1 MTSRPF
7 AAFALAASGTILG
20 LAGTDLVL
28 PAIPGLPAVLGGTAA
43 TAQLVLVAF
52 IAGTLGGLLLFG
64 ELGARFDQRRV
75 LIGSLVVYGLVSAAA
90 ALAPTVEALIA
101 LRLVQGAAGSAP
113 AVFAPGIL
121 RASFDEHRAMRAI
134 GWLGSIESL
143 VPALAPLAGAALLA
157 AFDWR
162 ASFVVIG
169 ALALAVAALSA
180 AARDVLPTVT
190 GRRGAGS
197 YLALVRDPIFVRYA
211 LSQATTLGAVLIFV
225 FGAPAVITH
234 TMGGTLRHFIIM
246 QVVSVGFFIVGA
258 NLTGALVS
266 RVGPERMIVGGTAL
280 SAAGALGLLGYAL
293 AGGDDPR
300 LLAPL
305 AMPMSLGL
313 GLRGPPGFFRA
324 VIAARGDDARGA
336 ALVIVAILGV
346 ATAGGAVVAPL
357 ITHGLVALA
366 AVAAVTCT
374 LGLVALVALPKL
386 PAT

>member
-7 AAFALAASGTILG
+7 AAFALVASGTILG

-28 PAIPGLPAVLGGTAA
+28 PAIPALPAVLGGTAA

-75 LIGSLVVYGLVSAAA
+75 LIGSLVGYGAISAAA
-90 ALAPTVEALIA
+90 ALAPNVEVLIA
-101 LRLVQGAAGSAP
+101 LRLLQGAAGSAP
-113 AVFAPGIL
+113 AVFAPGML
-121 RASFDEHRAMRAI
+121 RASFDEHRAMRAL

-162 ASFVVIG
+162 ASFVLLG
-169 ALALAVAALSA
+169 ALALAVAALSV
-180 AARDVLPTVT
+180 AARDVLPAIT

-211 LSQATTLGAVLIFV
+211 VSQATTLGAVLIFV

-234 TMGGTLRHFIIM
+234 AMGGALRHFIAM
-246 QVVSVGFFIVGA
+246 QVVGVACFIAGA
-258 NLTGALVS
+258 NVTGALV
-266 RVGPERMIVGGTAL
+266 RRFGAEPMIVAGTAL
-280 SAAGALGLLGYAL
+280 ATAGALGLLGYAL

-305 AMPMSLGL
+305 WIPMNLGL

-366 AVAAVTCT
+366 AVAAVTCA
-374 LGLVALVALPKL
+374 LGLVALFALPKL

>member
-7 AAFALAASGTILG
+7 AAFALVASGTILG

-28 PAIPGLPAVLGGTAA
+28 PAIPGLPATLGGTAA

-75 LIGSLVVYGLVSAAA
+75 LVGSLVAYGLVSAAA
-90 ALAPTVEALIA
+90 ALAPTVEVLIA
-101 LRLVQGAAGSAP
+101 LRLVQVAAGSAP

-121 RASFDEHRAMRAI
+121 RASFDDHRAMRAL

-162 ASFVVIG
+162 ASFVLVG
-169 ALALAVAALSA
+169 GLALAVAALSV

-190 GRRGAGS
+190 GRRGEGS
-197 YLALVRDPIFVRYA
+197 YLALVRDPIFLRYA
-211 LSQATTLGAVLIFV
+211 ISQATTLGAVLIFV

-234 TMGGTLRHFIIM
+234 GLGGTLRD
-246 QVVSVGFFIVGA
+246 FIVMQIVCVSAFIVAA
-258 NLTGALVS
+258 NVTGALVR
-266 RVGPERMIVGGTAL
+266 RVGPERMIGLGTAI
-280 SAAGALGLLGYAL
+280 ATAGGLGLVAYAL

-336 ALVIVAILGV
+336 ALVILAILAV
-346 ATAGGAVVAPL
+346 ATAGGAVVAAL

-366 AVAAVTCT
+366 ATAAVTAAI
-374 LGLVALVALPKL
+374 GLVALVALPRL
-386 PAT
+386 PDV